1 MSEWVDRLE
10 DRTQTFAVGT
20 VRLCTALEKT
30 AACRDIA
37 HQLSRS
43 SSSVSAN
50 HRAMRRARS
59 GKEFKAKL
67 QIVDEEADECVHWL
81 EMAARLDAGN
91 GDEVQRLLRE
101 ARELRAIFAKAKS
114 TARLGGRSDR

>member
-10 DRTQTFAVGT
+10 ERTQTFAVET
-20 VRLCTALEKT
+20 VRLCVALEKT

-59 GKEFKAKL
+59 GKEFNAKL

-81 EMAARLDAGN
+81 EMAARLDVGDL
-91 GDEVQRLLRE
+91 DEVLRLLKE
-101 ARELRAIFAKAKS
+101 ARELRAIFARAKA
-114 TARLGGRSDR
+114 TARLGGRPAR